1 MKNSLISIVKLR
13 KLSFSELKFSEKSVH
28 KTNTLPSDFFDKVLQ

>member
-1 MKNSLISIVKLR
+1 MKNSLSSICQTKEIV
-13 KLSFSELKFSEKSVH
+13 FFELKFSVKSVH